1 MAGSVSGL
9 DHTLSPW
16 GDPAPAS
23 EWHDEPVLPRF
34 VPVAL
39 AAAGDL
45 GEPPEGAADPGAAEG
60 AASTEG
66 TASTP
71 GSPGSPGTP
80 SSPGSPGTPGSPGAP
95 RSPTGPPPPLKRSGQ
110 LVERTVTVRILPKTS
125 TLRRIRAFLALAVIA
140 TCIGFLV
147 AGALGLA
154 VWGIATAI
162 HHAANN

>member
-1 MAGSVSGL
+1 VAGSVSGL

-23 EWHDEPVLPRF
+23 EWYDEPVPPRF
-34 VPVAL
+34 EPVAL

-45 GEPPEGAADPGAAEG
+45 GEPAEGAADPGAAKG
-60 AASTEG
+60 AARPPTTS
-66 TASTP
+66 
-71 GSPGSPGTP
+71 
-80 SSPGSPGTPGSPGAP
+80 GTPGPPGPP
-95 RSPTGPPPPLKRSGQ
+95 RSPTGPQAPLKRSGQ

-147 AGALGLA
+147 AGAFGLA

>member
-1 MAGSVSGL
+1 VAGSVSGL

-23 EWHDEPVLPRF
+23 EWRDEPVPPRF
-34 VPVAL
+34 EPVAL

-45 GEPPEGAADPGAAEG
+45 GGPPEGAADPGAAEG
-60 AASTEG
+60 AASAPS
-66 TASTP
+66 TAGP
-71 GSPGSPGTP
+71 
-80 SSPGSPGTPGSPGAP
+80 P
-95 RSPTGPPPPLKRSGQ
+95 RSPTGPPQPLKRSGQ

-125 TLRRIRAFLALAVIA
+125 TLRRIRAFIALAVIA